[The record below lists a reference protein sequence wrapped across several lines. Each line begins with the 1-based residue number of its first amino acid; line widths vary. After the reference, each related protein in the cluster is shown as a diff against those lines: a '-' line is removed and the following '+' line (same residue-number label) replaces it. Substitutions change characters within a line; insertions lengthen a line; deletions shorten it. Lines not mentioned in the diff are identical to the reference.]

1 MALSKETES
10 IVVRHVT
17 VIESVANLLIER
29 RHISG
34 SEVEDLRLAARAN
47 KDMIEKSAL
56 VAVRGL
62 KIKMASIN

>member
-29 RHISG
+29 CHISG
-34 SEVEDLRLAARAN
+34 SEVENLRLAARAK
-47 KDMIEKSAL
+47 KDAIEESDLWRRFEA
-56 VAVRGL
+56 
-62 KIKMASIN
+62 